1 MLKLICFIKLLYAS
15 TSLLNCQ
22 FTGCFRYSTTMSDTV
37 DKPMKAAP
45 SHPPY
50 LQLIKDAITEIGNS
64 KGSSR

>member
-1 MLKLICFIKLLYAS
+1 MLFTLLILVIFEML
-15 TSLLNCQ
+15 
-22 FTGCFRYSTTMSDTV
+22 GCFRFSATMSDTE